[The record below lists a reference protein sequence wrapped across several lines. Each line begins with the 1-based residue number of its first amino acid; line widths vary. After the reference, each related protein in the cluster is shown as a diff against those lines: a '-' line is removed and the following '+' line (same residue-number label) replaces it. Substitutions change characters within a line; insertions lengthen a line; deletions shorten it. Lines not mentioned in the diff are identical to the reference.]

1 MRQSGVTDMAKGR
14 KRKHS
19 SRPIVSEYL
28 EKVSAD
34 IFDRYKKEII
44 SVIAGQQG
52 VYALYHKNKLHNVGL
67 ASDLKNRIKQH
78 LKDKHQDKWTHFSLY
93 IIRREEHTKE
103 VESLFLRI
111 YRPKGNTV
119 RGALRRA
126 INLLPELK
134 AQVKERSRQEI
145 DDIFK
150 GYKLFDKKK
159 KKRHHRHKHKFNLL
173 RGRFPGGKAI
183 YASYKGKEYKAHV
196 YSNGRIKVDGEI
208 FDSPSLAGL
217 AITKKS
223 TMNGWR
229 FWKYK
234 NKNGELVYI
243 DTLRK

>member
-1 MRQSGVTDMAKGR
+1 MAKRR
-14 KRKHS
+14 KRKRS
-19 SRPIVSEYL
+19 SRPIVSGYL

-34 IFDRYKKEII
+34 IFDRYKEEII
-44 SVIAGQQG
+44 SVIAGHQG
-52 VYALYHKNKLHNVGL
+52 IYALYDKNKLHNVGL

-111 YRPKGNTV
+111 YRPKGNV
-119 RGALRRA
+119 VKGKLRRA
-126 INLLPELK
+126 INLLPKLK
-134 AQVKERSRQEI
+134 AQVKERSKQEI

-150 GYKLFDKKK
+150 GYKIFDKE
-159 KKRHHRHKHKFNLL
+159 KRKRRRKHRIKKFNSL
-173 RGRFPGGKAI
+173 RGYFPQGKVIHAN
-183 YASYKGKEYKAHV
+183 YKGKEYKAWV

-217 AITKKS
+217 AITNKS

-234 NKNGELVYI
+234 NKTGELVYI
-243 DTLRK
+243 DKLRK

>member
-1 MRQSGVTDMAKGR
+1 MRMAKRR
-14 KRKHS
+14 KRKRS
-19 SRPIVSEYL
+19 SRPIVSGYL

-34 IFDRYKKEII
+34 IFDRYKEEII
-44 SVIAGQQG
+44 SVIAGHQG
-52 VYALYHKNKLHNVGL
+52 IYALYDKNKLHNVGL

-111 YRPKGNTV
+111 YRPKGNAV
-119 RGALRRA
+119 RGTLRRA
-126 INLLPELK
+126 INLLPKLK
-134 AQVKERSRQEI
+134 AQVKERNKQEI
-145 DDIFK
+145 EDIFK

-159 KKRHHRHKHKFNLL
+159 RKRRRKHKIKKFNSL
-173 RGRFPGGKAI
+173 RGYFPAGKVI
-183 YASYKGKEYKAHV
+183 YANYKGEEYKAWV
-196 YSNGRIKVDGEI
+196 FSNGRIKVNGEI

-217 AITKKS
+217 AVTKKR

-234 NKNGELVYI
+234 EKNGELVYI
-243 DTLRK
+243 DQLRKK

>member
-1 MRQSGVTDMAKGR
+1 MSKRR
-14 KRKHS
+14 KRKLS
-19 SRPIVSEYL
+19 SRPIVSGYL

-34 IFDRYKKEII
+34 IFDRYKEEII
-44 SVIAGQQG
+44 SVIAGHQG
-52 VYALYHKNKLHNVGL
+52 IYALYDKNKLHNVGL

-78 LKDKHQDKWTHFSLY
+78 LKDKHQDRWSHFSLY

-111 YRPKGNTV
+111 YRPKGNV
-119 RGALRRA
+119 VKGKLRRA
-126 INLLPELK
+126 INLLPKLK
-134 AQVKERSRQEI
+134 VQVKEKIRQEYV
-145 DDIFK
+145 DLFK
-150 GYKLFDKKK
+150 GYELFDKKK
-159 KKRHHRHKHKFNLL
+159 KKHRRKHKFNPLK
-173 RGRFPGGKAI
+173 GRFPEGKVI
-183 YASYKGKEYKAHV
+183 YANYKGKEYKAWV
-196 YSNGRIKVDGEI
+196 YSNGRIRVNGEI

-217 AITKKS
+217 VVTKKR